1 MEGIV
6 VEHESVL
13 AASVAAVW
21 ARVTDPVGIND
32 ELAPVLAM
40 RMPRAFH
47 GVSVDTVPIGQPLGR
62 AVLLL
67 FGVLPVEFDDLTIA
81 ELEPGRRFHEKSTML
96 LLRRWEHERLV
107 EPGSGGT
114 RVHDRLTFE
123 LRAPLARIPLAPK
136 VAHRIVTALFAHRH
150 RRLGRHF
157 GTEA

>member
-1 MEGIV
+1 MECIV

-13 AASVAAVW
+13 SAPAAAVW
-21 ARVTDPVGIND
+21 TRVTDPLGIDD
-32 ELAPVLAM
+32 ELAPMLAM
-40 RMPRAFH
+40 RMPRAIR
-47 GVSVDTVPIGQPLGR
+47 GLSVDTVPIGQPLGR
-62 AVLLL
+62 AFLLL

-96 LLRRWEHERLV
+96 LMRRWEHERVV
-107 EPGSGGT
+107 EPRRGGT

-123 LRAPLARIPLAPK
+123 LRAPVARIPLAPK
-136 VAHRIVTALFAHRH
+136 LARRVVAALFAHRH